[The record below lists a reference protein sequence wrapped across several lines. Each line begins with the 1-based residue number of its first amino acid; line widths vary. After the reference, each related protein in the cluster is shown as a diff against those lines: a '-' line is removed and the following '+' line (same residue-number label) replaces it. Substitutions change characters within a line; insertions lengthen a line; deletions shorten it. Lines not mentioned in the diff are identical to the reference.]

1 MQINNNEQQTGI
13 ELFKLNISLRARKID
28 LKQNEKKNTK
38 NAK

>member
-1 MQINNNEQQTGI
+1 MQMNSNEQQTAI
-13 ELFKLNISLRARKID
+13 ELFKLNISLRARKSD